1 MSKTKNK
8 TKDVNK
14 EEEARA
20 EGQVLC
26 CVPNDVVE
34 CVHREITEVES
45 STKMG
50 CSNLQC
56 SSPRLL
62 HQKCFDKL
70 EKNLVTATQRL
81 MPKSRKL
88 TEAQL
93 KANIWDIRGQEVLKK
108 MCKCRCGGT
117 LRREEELE
125 VALPLPGVQ
134 KKEKVSPKK
143 PKLNCLPGKICEQ
156 KSFFKRGQD
165 ARDNRHFVEEQFKL
179 KPVAEVIPPSSAKLD
194 QASSKPGLP
203 LYKSDLPL
211 LKSDLTSNQR
221 IAYGSSYK
229 TEDPKKKLFVYHLLK
244 ECSEDDLIDLFKAYG
259 NVVYVWI
266 STPPSTYAFVLFESA
281 ESVDKVMAD
290 LPLMLYGYHPLR
302 VERKKSSEEHEGAS
316 KLYTIKEEPN
326 QTPAVESQGKSNA
339 GSKTNALADANLL
352 SKPSNPSCQGNRN
365 QEEKQNPATPEETPL
380 LLKNPIPAGSSL
392 NEKDSRGKTL
402 LGHDTEKKEQ
412 LIDFYWSDGEDQMV
426 VGKEEEKEDLKLNGW
441 AMNEL
446 TDMVRELLR
455 LKEVTEAERQ
465 KLETENEVL
474 RKGIREKE
482 VENGALREERNMLE
496 EALAMTEK
504 ISEGRKNIIDT
515 MYAQVTLLKPFLKT
529 SPTTDEEGKG
539 KEAKDQ
545 SSGTSTPENWERS
558 S

>member
-8 TKDVNK
+8 TKGVNK
-14 EEEARA
+14 EKEARA

-50 CSNLQC
+50 CSNHQC

-117 LRREEELE
+117 LRREEDLE
-125 VALPLPGVQ
+125 VALPLPAVQ

-165 ARDNRHFVEEQFKL
+165 ARDNRHFVEEQLKL

-244 ECSEDDLIDLFKAYG
+244 ECSEDDLIDLFKGYG

-266 STPPSTYAFVLFESA
+266 STPPSTYAFVLFEAA

-302 VERKKSSEEHEGAS
+302 VERKKSSEEHEGVS
-316 KLYTIKEEPN
+316 KLYTIKEETN
-326 QTPAVESQGKSNA
+326 QTSES
-339 GSKTNALADANLL
+339 
-352 SKPSNPSCQGNRN
+352 R
-365 QEEKQNPATPEETPL
+365 
-380 LLKNPIPAGSSL
+380 
-392 NEKDSRGKTL
+392 
-402 LGHDTEKKEQ
+402 KEQ
-412 LIDFYWSDGEDQMV
+412 RWKQYQC
-426 VGKEEEKEDLKLNGW
+426 
-441 AMNEL
+441 AC
-446 TDMVRELLR
+446 RC
-455 LKEVTEAERQ
+455 
-465 KLETENEVL
+465 
-474 RKGIREKE
+474 
-482 VENGALREERNMLE
+482 
-496 EALAMTEK
+496 
-504 ISEGRKNIIDT
+504 
-515 MYAQVTLLKPFLKT
+515 
-529 SPTTDEEGKG
+529 
-539 KEAKDQ
+539 
-545 SSGTSTPENWERS
+545 
-558 S
+558 

>member
-1 MSKTKNK
+1 MDRKNK
-8 TKDVNK
+8 TKGVNK
-14 EEEARA
+14 EKEARA

-34 CVHREITEVES
+34 CLHREITEAES

-165 ARDNRHFVEEQFKL
+165 ARDSRHFVEEQLKL

-244 ECSEDDLIDLFKAYG
+244 ECSEDDLIDLFKVYG

-339 GSKTNALADANLL
+339 GGKTNALADANLL
-352 SKPSNPSCQGNRN
+352 SKPTNHPCQGNRN
-365 QEEKQNPATPEETPL
+365 QEEKQNPAMLEETLL

-412 LIDFYWSDGEDQMV
+412 LINFY
-426 VGKEEEKEDLKLNGW
+426 
-441 AMNEL
+441 
-446 TDMVRELLR
+446 
-455 LKEVTEAERQ
+455 
-465 KLETENEVL
+465 
-474 RKGIREKE
+474 
-482 VENGALREERNMLE
+482 
-496 EALAMTEK
+496 
-504 ISEGRKNIIDT
+504 
-515 MYAQVTLLKPFLKT
+515 
-529 SPTTDEEGKG
+529 
-539 KEAKDQ
+539 
-545 SSGTSTPENWERS
+545 
-558 S
+558 